1 MCEGCPLE
9 YLYSKDYKYSI
20 YSVYYLEPF
29 GSLYNKEYLYSIYSV
44 EYREY
49 IEYHYDRV
57 ETC

>member
-1 MCEGCPLE
+1 
-9 YLYSKDYKYSI
+9 LYSKDYKYSI